1 MCQRWLREEQS
12 TLTAWEKS
20 AEGKVGEGNEPE
32 EKSGWPHIA
41 EGPNGRKGEVASCR
55 EVESHPTGSLSCPW
69 ETTGMKPHLGQEE
82 RTLRWYKTIFWNVY
96 WRRTTSGVRSGRF
109 GATEALPESTG

>member
-20 AEGKVGEGNEPE
+20 AEGKVGEVNEPE

-41 EGPNGRKGEVASCR
+41 EGPNGGKGEVASCR
-55 EVESHPTGSLSCPW
+55 EVELHPSGSLSCPW
-69 ETTGMKPHLGQEE
+69 ETRGMNPHLGQGE
-82 RTLRWYKTIFWNVY
+82 RTLR
-96 WRRTTSGVRSGRF
+96 
-109 GATEALPESTG
+109 